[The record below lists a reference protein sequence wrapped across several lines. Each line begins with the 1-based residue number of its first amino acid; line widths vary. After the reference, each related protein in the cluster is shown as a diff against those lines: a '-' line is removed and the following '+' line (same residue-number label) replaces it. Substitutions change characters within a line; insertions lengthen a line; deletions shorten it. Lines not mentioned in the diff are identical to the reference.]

1 MRTPLCRGFRT
12 RIPRGRY
19 SLYLLYWNENTSTD
33 AETYVR
39 HFTCF
44 TTSTKVQVLTQLL
57 QSIATK
63 IMNAVSDPLLPY
75 YEIEEAFNTVRA
87 SLQAR

>member
-1 MRTPLCRGFRT
+1 
-12 RIPRGRY
+12 
-19 SLYLLYWNENTSTD
+19 
-33 AETYVR
+33 
-39 HFTCF
+39 
-44 TTSTKVQVLTQLL
+44 VQVLTQLL